1 MLKNMMEIIN
11 LDYKM
16 NVCKVGY
23 GQWLPDKYRI
33 NDREAKNIKSMDNKL
48 YDFSECKDIIFPVER
63 TLYNYFYS
71 KKAYKEKMEDLSGE
85 ELYEFCYNKLFS
97 SKNIRNAYAKYFQNN
112 FKKMSNMSLKQ
123 IYYSYFI
130 TMYNLIKENIHSKD
144 FYDKCDYRNKL
155 LLCIVLEK
163 LKDTD
168 YDLYIYQAKCIEFIM
183 IEILKNEQLKKEV
196 KEKISYH
203 IFDEFL
209 TFRMPN
215 EQYIEDFIKVLGI
228 DIYKYC
234 MKNYKKFIIFHGH
247 VSDSV
252 QRTFCK
258 YINSNLL
265 DDTET
270 FNIFKDLTLEKDDEF
285 HEYNLKNLNDK
296 YKDMYEASI
305 LLNEMLA

>member
-1 MLKNMMEIIN
+1 
-11 LDYKM
+11 
-16 NVCKVGY
+16 
-23 GQWLPDKYRI
+23 
-33 NDREAKNIKSMDNKL
+33 
-48 YDFSECKDIIFPVER
+48 
-63 TLYNYFYS
+63 
-71 KKAYKEKMEDLSGE
+71 
-85 ELYEFCYNKLFS
+85 
-97 SKNIRNAYAKYFQNN
+97 
-112 FKKMSNMSLKQ
+112 
-123 IYYSYFI
+123 
-130 TMYNLIKENIHSKD
+130 MYNLIKENIHSKD

-155 LLCIVLEK
+155 LLCIVIEK

-168 YDLYIYQAKCIEFIM
+168 YDLYIYQAKCIDFIM

-196 KEKISYH
+196 KEKTSYH

-215 EQYIEDFIKVLGI
+215 ERYIEDFIKVLGI

-234 MKNYKKFIIFHGH
+234 MKNYKKFIILHGH
-247 VSDSV
+247 ISDSV

-265 DDTET
+265 DDTEV

-285 HEYNLKNLNDK
+285 HECNLKNLNDK